1 MNAKRHANHWVM
13 KATKFVVIGMAIPVG
28 LNTTSKI
35 RLTQLRVAQDGQT
48 FVINAQQ
55 IVKHVHVQEGRWV
68 RGGTVNALNVMQ
80 ISF

>member
-13 KATKFVVIGMAIPVG
+13 KATKFVVIGMAISVG

-35 RLTQLRVAQDGQT
+35 RLTLLLVVRDIQA

-55 IVKHVHVQEGRWV
+55 IVKHVQVLQTGK
-68 RGGTVNALNVMQ
+68 
-80 ISF
+80 